1 MKNIEHEYSCILMKT
16 EEMNGKLQKNKGG
29 SLPKLYISQLLI
41 ALCGNSDFILML
53 RHSMLNQMIQY
64 ITH

>member
-16 EEMNGKLQKNKGG
+16 EVMSGKLQKNQGG

-41 ALCGNSDFILML
+41 ALCANSDFILML
-53 RHSMLNQMIQY
+53 RHSMLTKMIQF
-64 ITH
+64 IAH